1 MAKPLLNAPPPI
13 SREPYAGMIESFPS
27 GQVIYLAP
35 VPLPTDSPAQ
45 DYGNAVGEVNN
56 TYMDFGLGLPAVF
69 SWQAGLG
76 GPTSF
81 FFMTAFLMPL
91 FVGLIVLGLGG
102 DLEEAISFITG
113 MFPSGLKYGSI
124 GAGLMFGLFVVI
136 TFNHLA
142 KYETLVPTRFNRQRR
157 EVCFVPAGQTEPIF
171 VPWESLS
178 AWVVQARGVTQYGLN
193 IQYAM
198 GLGFYH
204 PPHDQQ
210 YTLEFHC
217 AGFEL
222 AICNWEAIRAYMEYE
237 VHTLKEIQDPLDLQG
252 PDDPP
257 HEGLHT
263 FYNARERMRRRRT
276 AGEVGW
282 GYPFWWYLYH
292 VMTLW
297 TLPNHLTAWEIRR
310 IKSMGRA
317 AVPEA
322 MHAWSAPLPKPEWA
336 KPSEKLQRMSAMVMD
351 LRQQEPQVSLIQHF
365 VEVQIAEA
373 KRELQGEEGDDALI
387 DPLHLPQEDD

>member
-1 MAKPLLNAPPPI
+1 
-13 SREPYAGMIESFPS
+13 MI
-27 GQVIYLAP
+27 
-35 VPLPTDSPAQ
+35 
-45 DYGNAVGEVNN
+45 
-56 TYMDFGLGLPAVF
+56 
-69 SWQAGLG
+69 
-76 GPTSF
+76 
-81 FFMTAFLMPL
+81 
-91 FVGLIVLGLGG
+91 
-102 DLEEAISFITG
+102 
-113 MFPSGLKYGSI
+113 PSGLQI
-124 GAGLMFGLFVVI
+124 GAWGGGLALALGIIISL
-136 TFNHLA
+136 NHLA

-178 AWVVQARGVTQYGLN
+178 ARVVQARGVTQYGLN

-237 VHTLKEIQDPLDLQG
+237 VHTLKDIQDPLDLQG

-263 FYNARERMRRRRT
+263 FYNARERMRRRRK

-297 TLPNHLTAWEIRR
+297 TLPNHLTEWEIRR

-322 MHAWSAPLPKPEWA
+322 MQAWSAPLPEAEWV
-336 KPSEKLQRMSAMVMD
+336 KPSEKLQRMSKMVMD

-373 KRELQGEEGDDALI
+373 KRESQEEDGDDALI
-387 DPLHLPQEDD
+387 DPLQLPQQDD

>member
-1 MAKPLLNAPPPI
+1 
-13 SREPYAGMIESFPS
+13 MIENFPS

-35 VPLPTDSPAQ
+35 VPLPTDMPAQ
-45 DYGNAVGEVNN
+45 DYGNVVGEVNN
-56 TYMDFGLGLPAVF
+56 TYMDFGSGMPAVF
-69 SWQAGLG
+69 GWHITLG
-76 GPTSF
+76 VPLSL
-81 FFMTAFLMPL
+81 FFMAAFLAPAI
-91 FVGLIVLGLGG
+91 FGLMGLVAGENLKSSVDFALGM
-102 DLEEAISFITG
+102 I
-113 MFPSGLKYGSI
+113 PSGLQI
-124 GAGLMFGLFVVI
+124 GAWGGGAILALGIIISL
-136 TFNHLA
+136 NHLA

-237 VHTLKEIQDPLDLQG
+237 VHTLKDIQDPLDLQG

-263 FYNARERMRRRRT
+263 FYNARERMRRRRK

-297 TLPNHLTAWEIRR
+297 TLPNHLTEWEIRR

-322 MHAWSAPLPKPEWA
+322 MQVWSAPLPDAEWA
-336 KPSEKLQRMSAMVMD
+336 KPSEKLQRMSKMVMD

-365 VEVQIAEA
+365 VEVRITEA
-373 KRELQGEEGDDALI
+373 KRGSQKEDSADALI
-387 DPLHLPQEDD
+387 DPLQLPQEDD